1 MKGDMRPNRS
11 KEVEDEVDLVS
22 PEPDMI
28 CFWFD
33 SSLIIDSMDE
43 TKGGNTG

>member
-1 MKGDMRPNRS
+1 MGNIRCGSMKGDMRPNRS

-28 CFWFD
+28 
-33 SSLIIDSMDE
+33 LLLV
-43 TKGGNTG
+43 